1 MKIVQASDVT
11 PYRVFAK
18 QRSYLIACVPELL
31 LSSAEKKQ
39 SWQLVIMLSSISTY
53 MTGGVSD
60 AQADSISQTILLL
73 FGKDCSL

>member
-1 MKIVQASDVT
+1 
-11 PYRVFAK
+11 VFAK
-18 QRSYLIACVPELL
+18 QRNYLLACVPELL

-39 SWQLVIMLSSISTY
+39 SWQLVIIHMI
-53 MTGGVSD
+53 GGVSD